1 MLDVLYRIGGYLQ
14 ASSEPRDLAE
24 KMYKLIGRVIPC
36 ELFAVALYEPHSD
49 ELDFVFI
56 AAAGKKNSHAL
67 RISAPALIRDAIL
80 KKKLVVKN
88 RLAGNAK
95 TISQYVN
102 QNGFA
107 RPSGSLIVSPIL
119 CNGGAG
125 GVLCVES
132 RRRNAFSPEVC
143 KWFAIICSQIG
154 GVFGQT
160 IDDSQNGDRASAALS
175 ECRQFLEMARKI
187 GHEMNQPLT
196 GISGYC
202 TLMMEECD
210 EGDPIYR
217 DLQQIQQQTKRLE
230 QLIFEFQT
238 LSRTISPKESETS
251 TE

>member
-14 ASSEPRDLAE
+14 APSEPRDIAA
-24 KMYKLIGRVIPC
+24 KIYKLISRVIPC
-36 ELFAVALYEPHSD
+36 ELFAVALQQPRSD

-56 AAAGKKNSHAL
+56 AAAGKKPSRAL
-67 RISAPALIRDAIL
+67 RMSAPPLMRDAIM

-88 RLAGNAK
+88 RLEGSAN
-95 TISQYVN
+95 TIRRYVN

-107 RPSGSLIVSPIL
+107 RPAGSLIVSPIL
-119 CNGGAG
+119 CSGSAV

-132 RRRNAFSPEVC
+132 RRNAFSPEIC
-143 KWFAIICSQIG
+143 KWLAIICSQLG

-160 IDDSQNGDRASAALS
+160 FDYSQNGNSASAALS
-175 ECRQFLEMARKI
+175 ECRQLLETARKI

-202 TLMMEECD
+202 TLVMEGCNES
-210 EGDPIYR
+210 DPIYR
-217 DLQQIQQQTKRLE
+217 DLQQIQQQAQRLE
-230 QLIFEFQT
+230 HLIFELQS
-238 LSRTISPKESETS
+238 LSRTISPQESKTS